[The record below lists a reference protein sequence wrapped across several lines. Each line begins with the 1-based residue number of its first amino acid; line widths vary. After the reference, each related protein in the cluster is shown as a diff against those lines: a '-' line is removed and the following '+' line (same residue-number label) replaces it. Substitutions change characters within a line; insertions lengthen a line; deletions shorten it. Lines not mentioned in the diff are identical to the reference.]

1 MGNKTKNYYVVAN
14 GYKPGIYTTWAGEG
28 GAAEQVQGFPKA
40 LYKGFATRQ
49 EAKSWLIN
57 LGRTP
62 LLKEL
67 YPALWEKAA
76 VIPAL
81 EPPSAEAQSRAEAQA
96 ELKKFRKPPDLL
108 EAGVVLIF
116 PDGSALRNPGPGG
129 YGVVLRYKENRK
141 ELSGGIRRTTNNR
154 MVLLACFN
162 GLEALKSK
170 CPVVLYSD
178 SRYVGNGITL
188 EWAKHWRSRGWY
200 RTKTEKAENYDL
212 WARLLELCE
221 QYPVSFRCVK
231 GHAGN
236 PENERCDELATTA
249 ARQPGL
255 PPDVAY
261 ERGETQVPA

>member
-14 GYKPGIYTTWAGEG
+14 GHKPGIYTTWTGEN
-28 GAAEQVQGFPKA
+28 GAASQVQGFPKA
-40 LYKGFATRQ
+40 LYKGFATRE
-49 EAKSWLIN
+49 EAISWLIN

-76 VIPAL
+76 
-81 EPPSAEAQSRAEAQA
+81 ESPSVETRSRAEIQGEPKDLRNPD
-96 ELKKFRKPPDLL
+96 ELLA
-108 EAGVVLIF
+108 AGMVVIF
-116 PDGSALRNPGPGG
+116 TDGSALGNPGPGG
-129 YGVVLRYKENRK
+129 YGIVLRYKEYRK
-141 ELSGGIRRTTNNR
+141 ELSGGFRRTTNNR
-154 MVLLACFN
+154 MELLACIK
-162 GLEALKSK
+162 GLEALKTK

-178 SRYVGNGITL
+178 SRYVVNGITL
-188 EWAKHWRSRGWY
+188 GWAKRWRARGWY

-221 QYPVSFRCVK
+221 QHPVSFRWVK
-231 GHAGN
+231 GHAGSL
-236 PENERCDELATTA
+236 ENERCDELATTA

-261 ERGETQVPA
+261 ERGETQVPG